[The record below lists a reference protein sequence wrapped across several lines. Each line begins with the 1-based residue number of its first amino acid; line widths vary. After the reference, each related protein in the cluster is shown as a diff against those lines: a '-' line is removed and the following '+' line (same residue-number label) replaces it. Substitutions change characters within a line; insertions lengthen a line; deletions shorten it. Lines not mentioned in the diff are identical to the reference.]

1 MKIPKVNF
9 EVKSRIVR
17 KDNVKTEKPKEEQDS
32 QKKDKVGE

>member
-1 MKIPKVNF
+1 MKMPKVNF

-17 KDNVKTEKPKEEQDS
+17 KDNVETEKPKEEKDT